1 MIDLF
6 LAIFFLLFIQLFI
19 GVIIRNISDFNK
31 YGFRYY
37 QYDKT
42 EKNKNWFN
50 HFFKFKPIYKNKALK
65 KLIEEN
71 IESYRLNIELKYIMV
86 MVSVE
91 MNIDYFLNWIYLSYV
106 LVS

>member
-19 GVIIRNISDFNK
+19 GAIIIHISAFKK

-50 HFFKFKPIYKNKALK
+50 HFFEFKPIYNKNTTLK
-65 KLIEEN
+65 EIKEILDGD
-71 IESYRLNIELKYIMV
+71 RFLIELKYIMA
-86 MVSVE
+86 MVSVG
-91 MNIDYFLNWIYLSYV
+91 MSITHFLH
-106 LVS
+106 